1 MKSVPLPLRGVY
13 AVGIVTTGLLPLL
26 FVPGAACAAPPVIS
40 FDTTGGDAWTFEK
53 QLEGRF
59 APAVCDRIL
68 VHTSHGA
75 VEATIAGERFF
86 AKVPLRERVNEVSAA
101 CLDGG
106 TEIARSATLRWTVP
120 LRDVPKAW
128 IRTRVTATSIRMDGG
143 RSQLAPATPAPIVSY
158 GWRAR
163 AGNPA
168 PLHLVSPG
176 ADLDVQQAAGEAIEL
191 AAPGVDG
198 EYYVALRVADAL
210 GRVDESTAVFR
221 VGDGRAIAVDLE
233 REHPSWVDSAVLYG
247 IAPFFF
253 GEPAFRQ
260 VIERLDEIAGLGATA
275 VWLSPVTASPE
286 DDFGYA
292 VLDHFRLRATFGD
305 EDEFRALVG
314 RAHALGL
321 RVLLD
326 FVPNHASERH
336 RYFIAAERDGPT
348 SPYYDWF
355 QRDDAGNVTQYF
367 DWEHLRNFDY
377 DHPEVQNHVIAAF
390 AHWVREYGVDGFRVD
405 ASWAVR
411 ERAPEFWPRLRAE
424 LKRIDPDLFL
434 LAEASARDPYY
445 VENGFDA
452 AYDWTGNLGEWAWGG
467 VFDGPQPDL
476 AALRAALTNN
486 GAGFPPDTLIL
497 RFLNNNDTGARFIT
511 RHGTGLTRVAAA
523 LVFTVPGLP
532 LIYNGDE
539 VGAAF
544 EPYDEGPP
552 IVWRDIHGLVPYYT
566 RLSELRRSAPA
577 LAGREL
583 ELVPTD
589 QDDAVLAFLR
599 PGASAEGTLLVVLNF
614 SAERRR
620 IRFLDGDL
628 VAPVAGAGTATDLF
642 SGAKVRFAP
651 DPAMLDIET
660 YGVLILRGYPA
671 QTLDD
676 QLSSSSW
683 MGDSSS

>member
-1 MKSVPLPLRGVY
+1 MKSLPVPLRGLC
-13 AVGIVTTGLLPLL
+13 AVGSVTGRSLPLL
-26 FVPGAACAAPPVIS
+26 FVLGAACAAPPVVS
-40 FDTTGGDAWTFEK
+40 FETVGGDAWTFEK

-59 APAVCDRIL
+59 APTVCDRIL
-68 VHTSHGA
+68 VHTSLGA

-86 AKVPLRERVNEVSAA
+86 AKVPLREQVNEVSAA

-106 TEIARSATLRWTVP
+106 TEIARTATLRWTVP
-120 LRDVPKAW
+120 LRDVPQAW
-128 IRTRVTATSIRMDGG
+128 IRTHVTATSIRFDAG

-158 GWRAR
+158 SWRAR
-163 AGNPA
+163 AGNPE
-168 PLHLVSPG
+168 PLRLVSPD
-176 ADLDVQQAAGEAIEL
+176 AELDRQHATGEAIEL
-191 AAPGVDG
+191 AAPGTDG
-198 EYYVALRVADAL
+198 EYYVELRAADAH
-210 GRVDESTAVFR
+210 GRADESTAMFR
-221 VGDGRAIAVDLE
+221 VEDGRAMAVDLE

-253 GEPAFRQ
+253 GEPGFER
-260 VIERLDEIAGLGATA
+260 ITERLDEIAELGATA

-292 VLDHFRLRATFGD
+292 VIDHFRLRATFG
-305 EDEFRALVG
+305 EEREFRRLIG
-314 RAHALGL
+314 RAHSLGL

-336 RYFIAAERDGPT
+336 RYFIEAERDGPG
-348 SPYYDWF
+348 SPYYGWF
-355 QRDDAGNVTQYF
+355 ERDDAGNVTQYF
-367 DWEHLRNFDY
+367 DWEHLKNFDY

-445 VENGFDA
+445 VQNGFDA
-452 AYDWTGNLGEWAWGG
+452 AYDWTGNLGEWAWSDG
-467 VFDGPQPDL
+467 FDGPQPDL
-476 AALRAALTNN
+476 HALRAALTNG

-497 RFLNNNDTGARFIT
+497 RFLNNNDTGVRFIT
-511 RHGTGLTRVAAA
+511 RHGVALTRVAAA
-523 LVFTVPGLP
+523 LLFTVPGVP

-552 IVWRDIHGLVPYYT
+552 IAWRDIHGLVPHYT
-566 RLSELRRSAPA
+566 RLSELRGSEPA
-577 LAGREL
+577 LNTGQL
-583 ELVPTD
+583 EFVRTD
-589 QDDAVLAFLR
+589 QDDAILAYLR
-599 PGASAEGTLLVVLNF
+599 RDASAEGTLLVVLNF

-620 IRFLDGDL
+620 VRLLDGDL
-628 VAPVAGAGTATDLF
+628 VTPVTAAGAATDLL
-642 SGAKVRFAP
+642 SGSNVGIAES
-651 DPAMLDIET
+651 PATLDVGA
-660 YGVLILRGYPA
+660 YGVLILRGNPEEA
-671 QTLDD
+671 L
-676 QLSSSSW
+676 
-683 MGDSSS
+683 